1 MMNTHKAYKAL
12 QDAGVADKQAEVLVE
27 IFADMQ
33 QENALTKFDLS
44 QAMEGMV
51 RAQSATTHRLDSLEG
66 RFDKFEKNVNQRFDK
81 IEDKL
86 VKIDERF
93 DKIDEKFDKIDE
105 KFIKIDVKFDK
116 IDEKFIKIDEKFD
129 KIDEKFIKIDER
141 FDKIDEKFDKI
152 DERFDKIDEK
162 FIKID
167 EKFDM
172 IDEKF
177 DKMDQRFEKVDERL
191 NKQDVK
197 LSDLDQRMQIG
208 FAELKQ
214 DNVWIRRILLTIAT
228 ALIAMTTKYIL
239 SQ

>member
-1 MMNTHKAYKAL
+1 MILTMMNTHKAYKAL

-44 QAMEGMV
+44 QAMEGMARV
-51 RAQSATTHRLDSLEG
+51 QSATTHRLDSLEG

-93 DKIDEKFDKIDE
+93 DKIDEN
-105 KFIKIDVKFDK
+105 FIKIDEKFDK

-129 KIDEKFIKIDER
+129 KIDEKF
-141 FDKIDEKFDKI
+141 DKI
-152 DERFDKIDEK
+152 
-162 FIKID
+162 
-167 EKFDM
+167 
-172 IDEKF
+172 
-177 DKMDQRFEKVDERL
+177 DQRFEKVDERL
-191 NKQDVK
+191 NKQDIK

-208 FAELKQ
+208 FTELKQ

>member
-1 MMNTHKAYKAL
+1 MILTMMNTHKAYKAL

-44 QAMEGMV
+44 QAMEGMA

-66 RFDKFEKNVNQRFDK
+66 RFDKFEKDVNQRFDK

-105 KFIKIDVKFDK
+105 KFIKID
-116 IDEKFIKIDEKFD
+116 EKFIKIDEKFD
-129 KIDEKFIKIDER
+129 KIDEKFEKI
-141 FDKIDEKFDKI
+141 
-152 DERFDKIDEK
+152 
-162 FIKID
+162 
-167 EKFDM
+167 
-172 IDEKF
+172 
-177 DKMDQRFEKVDERL
+177 DQRFEKVDERL